1 MHKDATK
8 VQCSKQTHTHAPDVM
23 FTHVCCLSPFIRHSL
38 WQICVRKICK
48 FAFFSPQQIVSL
60 FYLLFCSSSYS
71 CKRLVNIRERKEPR
85 VGKVKG
91 YRGGRSQWWKVI
103 MYVCSST
110 VFRDSFEALILN
122 IYCKLLQYNA
132 SFKWISHQKATK
144 ALFVIEYESK
154 LHVLAFLC
162 TFKIN
167 CSFIFGQASAGALL
181 H

>member
-85 VGKVKG
+85 AGKVKG

-110 VFRDSFEALILN
+110 VLRYISEALILN
-122 IYCKLLQYNA
+122 MSFFDNKIYCKLLKYNA
-132 SFKWISHQKATK
+132 SLKWNSQKKTTK
-144 ALFVIEYESK
+144 ALFVIEYESN
-154 LHVLAFLC
+154 LC
-162 TFKIN
+162 VK
-167 CSFIFGQASAGALL
+167 A
-181 H
+181 